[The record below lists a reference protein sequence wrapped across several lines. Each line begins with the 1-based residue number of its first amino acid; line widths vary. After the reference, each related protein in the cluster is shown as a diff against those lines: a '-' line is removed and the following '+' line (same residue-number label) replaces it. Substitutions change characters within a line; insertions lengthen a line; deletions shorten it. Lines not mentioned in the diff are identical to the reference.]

1 MTSPQES
8 PKFLNTRWSLVMH
21 AGDADEQ
28 TAQRAL
34 SELCEIYWYPIY
46 AFVRRGGHSP
56 PDAEDLTQEFFAGFL
71 QRKDFAAADPEKGRL
86 RSYLLG
92 ALKHFLVNTS
102 ARANAQKRGGGQSAV
117 SLDSDWAESQLKLEP
132 VGDQASPEKLF
143 DRRWA
148 LTLLDRALVSVAEAY
163 EKRGKAEQFQA
174 LEKFLAWNSGEDLRR
189 AAEQLGVSESAFRVA
204 LHRLRQR
211 YRKALR
217 QEVAETVG
225 SSSDL
230 ESEIA
235 GLATFFQ

>member
-1 MTSPQES
+1 MTTPGKSPQ
-8 PKFLNTRWSLVMH
+8 FLNTRWSLVLH
-21 AGDADEQ
+21 AGDSDEE

-46 AFVRRGGHSP
+46 AFVRRGGHSAA
-56 PDAEDLTQEFFAGFL
+56 DAEDLTQDFFAGFL
-71 QRKDFAAADPEKGRL
+71 QRNDFAAVDRSKGRL

-92 ALKHFLVNTS
+92 ALKHFLAS
-102 ARANAQKRGGGQSAV
+102 AATRAKAQKRGGGQTAV
-117 SLDSDWAESQLKLEP
+117 TLDSDWAESQLKLEP

-148 LTLLDRALVSVAEAY
+148 LTLLDRALTTVAEAY
-163 EKRGKAEQFQA
+163 EARGKAEQFQA
-174 LEKFLAWNSGEDLRR
+174 LEKFLAWNSGEDLRQ
-189 AAEQLGVSESAFRVA
+189 AADALGISESAFRVA

-217 QEVAETVG
+217 REVAETVG
-225 SSSDL
+225 SSADL
-230 ESEIA
+230 DSELQ